1 MSPDFTGQVP
11 SPEDA
16 VHTFRP
22 DNLPMAVTAL
32 VSLLALFL
40 LASFILFTCRSF
52 SADAADPAAASPPE
66 MLRERAA
73 ATAPGLVAATVAALP
88 VVLAAGEG
96 CCAVCL
102 GAYGAAERVKLMP
115 VCRHKFHPG
124 CIDTWLLSRGSC
136 PVCRCSELGG
146 AGEIRVDVF
155 GSKWETEEEEDDDA
169 EEEEEEIGP
178 SRKLRRSRS
187 SSSRVEMEG
196 IGKAMVFLRH
206 SCSF

>member
-1 MSPDFTGQVP
+1 MW
-11 SPEDA
+11 
-16 VHTFRP
+16 
-22 DNLPMAVTAL
+22 
-32 VSLLALFL
+32 
-40 LASFILFTCRSF
+40 
-52 SADAADPAAASPPE
+52 
-66 MLRERAA
+66 RECAA

-102 GAYGAAERVKLMP
+102 GAYGAAEMVKLIP

-155 GSKWETEEEEDDDA
+155 GSKWETEEKDDGG
-169 EEEEEEIGP
+169 EEEEEIGP
-178 SRKLRRSRS
+178 SRKFRRSR

-206 SCSF
+206 RHIPVKSFWKRSWSVTFPKDFGVPVSGTVRKFEEVDVVGHLPRRLSSFSPSGNTG